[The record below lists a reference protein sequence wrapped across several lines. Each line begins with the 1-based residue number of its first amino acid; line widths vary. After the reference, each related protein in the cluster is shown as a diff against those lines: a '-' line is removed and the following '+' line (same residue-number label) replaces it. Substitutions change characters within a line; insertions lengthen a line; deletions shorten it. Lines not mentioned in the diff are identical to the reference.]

1 MVPSA
6 EPEKLIGAVAWL
18 RDRPLSRRIA
28 GLRPDELLGQAPL
41 PGGLTPRKPVIEH
54 FAKSGDE

>member
-6 EPEKLIGAVAWL
+6 EPEKLSGGRATRSA
-18 RDRPLSRRIA
+18 RSRRIA
-28 GLRPDELLGQAPL
+28 GRRPNELFGQAPSLAPSL
-41 PGGLTPRKPVIEH
+41 PEPVIEH